1 MIEGEILGRTQA
13 QDYVRLAL
21 FAIRIKGVKAD
32 DLRDWWRDEKP
43 HREKY
48 GLDEAQI
55 KQLVDACQAR
65 IDEIRFDPTPPAR
78 KGRRNP
84 HQPPLI

>member
-32 DLRDWWRDEKP
+32 DLAPGRLKP
-43 HREKY
+43 ESRH
-48 GLDEAQI
+48 AF
-55 KQLVDACQAR
+55 R
-65 IDEIRFDPTPPAR
+65 IST
-78 KGRRNP
+78 
-84 HQPPLI
+84 